1 MSVFWNEYKAK
12 RFGRVNRLFVLVY
25 SKRFKT
31 RIFNL
36 PKGIIKNY
44 NIIINRKNFTEQAID
59 AAIKQYEEIRKLIA
73 GEN

>member
-1 MSVFWNEYKAK
+1 M
-12 RFGRVNRLFVLVY
+12 FVLVY

-44 NIIINRKNFTEQAID
+44 NIIINRKNFMEQAID
-59 AAIKQYEEIRKLIA
+59 AAIKQYEEIRKLIT